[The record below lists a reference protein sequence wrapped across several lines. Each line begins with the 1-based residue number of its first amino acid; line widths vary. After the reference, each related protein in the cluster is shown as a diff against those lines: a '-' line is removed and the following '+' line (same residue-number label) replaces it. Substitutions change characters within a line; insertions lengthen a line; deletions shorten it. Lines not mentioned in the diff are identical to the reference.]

1 MANWFQKDDGK
12 DNHANGN
19 GRGNGGGGPMDPHSG
34 PSHGPV
40 KVQIEVGNV
49 EAIYSNLALLANSPS
64 EFILDFARVEPGKNT
79 AKVHARIIMTPQNA
93 KALLEV
99 LHAKVAQF
107 ERTFG
112 SIPSS
117 RPSGP
122 QGNIGGGLS

>member
-1 MANWFQKDDGK
+1 
-12 DNHANGN
+12 
-19 GRGNGGGGPMDPHSG
+19 MDPQSG
-34 PSHGPV
+34 PPSGAV
-40 KVQIEVGNV
+40 KVQIEVGDV

-64 EFILDFARVEPGKNT
+64 EFILDFARVEPGKAT
-79 AKVHARIIMTPQNA
+79 AKVHSRIIMTPQNA

-99 LHAKVAQF
+99 LHAKVTQF

-117 RPSGP
+117 RPGGP

>member
-1 MANWFQKDDGK
+1 
-12 DNHANGN
+12 
-19 GRGNGGGGPMDPHSG
+19 MDPQAG
-34 PSHGPV
+34 PPQGPV

-64 EFILDFARVEPGKNT
+64 EFILDFARVEPGKST

-99 LHAKVAQF
+99 LQAKVSQF
-107 ERTFG
+107 ERSFG
-112 SIPSS
+112 PIPSS

-122 QGNIGGGLS
+122 QGNIGGGLA